1 LSIASNILQMS
12 RPRQFCIMLQKK
24 VIQKATYIPTDDDKF
39 NLRGDDTI
47 QRQEFHKNERIL
59 EEEEE
64 LYDVIRSMFDGISK
78 EDAEIFYQDRIT

>member
-1 LSIASNILQMS
+1 M
-12 RPRQFCIMLQKK
+12 
-24 VIQKATYIPTDDDKF
+24 QKATYVPTDDDKF

>member
-1 LSIASNILQMS
+1 MA
-12 RPRQFCIMLQKK
+12 RPRQFCIMPQKK

-47 QRQEFHKNERIL
+47 QARFHKNQRIL

-64 LYDVIRSMFDGISK
+64 LKDVIRSMFDGISK